1 MTGSPF
7 GRLMTA
13 PDAPLKKRPF
23 DPMPPDLGVNGR
35 AIANRPC
42 PSDRKRRAAVE
53 TRHLSAPPEI
63 RDGIQGLDPIP
74 GRRPVEGENR

>member
-23 DPMPPDLGVNGR
+23 DPMPLDHEVKGR

-42 PSDRKRRAAVE
+42 PSDQNRRAAVE
-53 TRHLSAPPEI
+53 TRHLSGPPDM
-63 RDGIQGLDPIP
+63 RDGGEGPNPIL
-74 GRRPVEGENR
+74 GRGAVGWENR